1 MPVAVARIIEL
12 EEEETRSLSAEELAE
27 EDALLLH
34 REYGKQIDVEFPA
47 PVNGGCYQLRSRGYV
62 GYFPLGGCQLHVRP
76 KVELHNLFGMLEYA
90 YRLQS
95 FELLEERIFSG
106 SMGEIFESLVSVLAR
121 RVLDRIHGGL
131 LRDYVEEE
139 GDWPYL
145 RGRLL
150 TAPSSRWA
158 GTTLRCRFQE
168 QTTDLM
174 DNRILAWTL
183 YRLRRFPFRREEVR
197 RQVHRAFRGLVG
209 SVVLEPVEPGECEGR
224 LYHRLNQDYRPL
236 HALCRF
242 FLEQTGPVLGLGD
255 REFMPYSVHM
265 PTLFETF
272 VAEWLKAH
280 LGNQFELCVQHRL
293 SLEGSDHLAF
303 QIDLGLMEK
312 ESGRPLAV
320 LDTKYKRMAEPE
332 ETDIQQVVAYAVRM
346 GTNKAVL
353 IYPSRQTRRFVLQVG
368 SVEVSS
374 LVFDLSRELVEG
386 GACFYELL
394 MNRLSELNGGPLAH
408 K

>member
-1 MPVAVARIIEL
+1 MPAAVARIIEL
-12 EEEETRSLSAEELAE
+12 EEEVTRSLSGEELAE

-47 PVNGGCYQLRSRGYV
+47 PVNGGHYQLRSRGYV
-62 GYFPLGGCQLHVRP
+62 GHFPLGEWQLHVHP
-76 KVELHNLFGMLEYA
+76 KIELHNLFGMLEYA
-90 YRLQS
+90 YRLQA
-95 FELLEERIFSG
+95 FGLLTDRILSG
-106 SMGEIFESLVSVLAR
+106 SMEEVFESLASVLAR

-139 GDWPYL
+139 KDLPYL

-150 TAPSSRWA
+150 AGPSSRWA
-158 GTTLRCRFQE
+158 GTSLRCRFQE
-168 QTTDLM
+168 HTTDLM

-183 YRLRRFPFRREEVR
+183 YQLRRFPFRREEVR
-197 RQVHRAFRGLVG
+197 RQVHRAFRGLAG
-209 SVVLEPVEPGECEGR
+209 GVVLEPVEPEECEGR
-224 LYHRLNQDYRPL
+224 FYHRLNQDYRPL

-312 ESGRPLAV
+312 NSGRPLVV
-320 LDTKYKRMAEPE
+320 LDTKYKRESEPE
-332 ETDIQQVVAYAVRM
+332 EGDIQQVVAYAVRM

-353 IYPSRQTRRFVLQVG
+353 IYPSRETRRFVLQVG

-374 LVFDLSRELVEG
+374 LVFDLGRELVQA
-386 GACFYELL
+386 GACFFQDLL
-394 MNRLSELNGGPLAH
+394 HIVLP
-408 K
+408 